1 MDKEPEISIVV
12 PIYNCDKFLR
22 GCLQSVLDQTFD
34 SYEVLMVNNRST
46 DSSEQIAR
54 EFDKKDSRF
63 RLIQCKSGLAGS
75 TRNIGIHAARG
86 KYLAFLDG
94 DDKLL
99 PDYMKKLH
107 SAAEKYH
114 ADIVVCGFY
123 IYYLNKEKRR
133 KSGRIPH
140 VAVYDNIEAMK
151 ELLRDRYMRFYLW
164 NKLWKRTLF
173 SETGIEIPDMY
184 YEDAAVCPQLFSH
197 AEKVVMI
204 DDCLYEY
211 MRYNSAVMEINM
223 GPQRINDYI
232 NTIPIIR
239 LFLEDQG
246 NYKTVERS
254 FQKHI
259 SHVVLSLPLLC
270 IQSKRDLNDGVLKN
284 ASRGIKKAFKCSK
297 MPANELKHLEIRSD
311 TVR

>member
-1 MDKEPEISIVV
+1 MDKDPEISIIV
-12 PIYNCDKFLR
+12 PVYNCDRFLG

-54 EFDKKDSRF
+54 EFEKRDSRF
-63 RLIQCKSGLAGS
+63 HLIQCKSGLAGS
-75 TRNIGIHAARG
+75 TRNIGIRAARG

-94 DDKLL
+94 DDKLM
-99 PDYMKKLH
+99 PDYLKKLYN
-107 SAAEKYH
+107 AAESND
-114 ADIVVCGFY
+114 ADIAVCGFY

-140 VAVYDNIEAMK
+140 GAVYDNVGAMK

-173 SETGIEIPDMY
+173 TENGIEIPDMY

-197 AEKVVMI
+197 AKKVVMI
-204 DDCLYEY
+204 NECLYEY
-211 MRYNSAVMEINM
+211 MRYNSAVVEINM
-223 GPQRINDYI
+223 GPRRINDYI

-254 FQKHI
+254 FRRHI
-259 SHVVLSLPLLC
+259 SHVVLSVPLLC
-270 IQSKRDLNDGVLKN
+270 LQSKRDLNDGVLKN
-284 ASRGIKKAFKCSK
+284 AFRGVKTAYRYSK
-297 MPANELKHLEIRSD
+297 MPVNELKRMNIRSD
-311 TVR
+311 TDR